1 MIITID
7 QLEQSLKENN
17 GKTVKIVP
25 VKKGGAKGV
34 KKINGVDLMA
44 KTQKKLYEQA
54 IKKMT
59 NDIENKE
66 NFKKALI
73 HEYLFRSS
81 QSHLKKQQKEE
92 ADILMYNI
100 LGDSE
105 DKLSNNDKK
114 IFYSIVENNKVK
126 KGGAK
131 GDIVMKKKDFVEEHK
146 NLISLL
152 DKVGKEGKKQ
162 KKELKSKVGG
172 AEDLIKQLVKLAK
185 QHKNCR
191 KCKMIKAKKGGKLND
206 CPAGWTEYPLTC
218 TDWKSFPAKTV
229 GRVDIDATNKEIED
243 AFKKAGDE
251 ILDLA
256 NKTKDFFEDVGRD
269 VLKVFNIPE
278 ELWRSTVWDPLNKLV
293 KDTILNEDWWKKTMS
308 DPKTYIC
315 LVSYALMA
323 ATYMG
328 CGPACMYVGVNLNNI
343 GNMVVDLARGEN
355 PSNEQ
360 IANLFMGLIPAG
372 GFYANEEEA
381 AKSAFFSMK
390 VLAGEIEGMSDA
402 RRAALIAKNLY
413 DAGQGVKKGIEAGIE
428 MGKDANTE
436 GDKIS
441 NKTGQTPSGT
451 RDEQGVIDTND
462 PNVAPTAD
470 QQQQQQ
476 KRTEDLQGYIKEV
489 KNYSDQLNKLFDAG
503 LPAYEY
509 KTRTEAL
516 LPSIMDTLKS
526 FKKLGVKY
534 MITTEL
540 RLKDTELKA
549 KILADY
555 KAQGSGRKSK
565 KY

>member
-7 QLEQSLKENN
+7 QLEKSLKENK
-17 GKTVKIVP
+17 GHTVKLVP
-25 VKKGGAKGV
+25 VKKGGAKG
-34 KKINGVDLMA
+34 
-44 KTQKKLYEQA
+44 
-54 IKKMT
+54 
-59 NDIENKE
+59 DI
-66 NFKKALI
+66 I
-73 HEYLFRSS
+73 
-81 QSHLKKQQKEE
+81 
-92 ADILMYNI
+92 
-100 LGDSE
+100 
-105 DKLSNNDKK
+105 
-114 IFYSIVENNKVK
+114 
-126 KGGAK
+126 
-131 GDIVMKKKDFVEEHK
+131 MKKKDFVEEHK

-172 AEDLIKQLVKLAK
+172 AEDLIKHLVKLAK

-269 VLKVFNIPE
+269 ILKVFDIPE
-278 ELWRSTVWDPLNKLV
+278 ELWRSTVFDPLNKLV

-323 ATYMG
+323 ASFMG
-328 CGPACMYVGVNLNNI
+328 CGPACSYVGVNLNNI

-360 IANLFMGLIPAG
+360 IANLFMGLIPEG

-381 AKSAFFSMK
+381 AKSIFFSMK
-390 VLAGEIEGMSDA
+390 VLAGEIEGMSEA

-413 DAGQGVKKGIEAGIE
+413 DAGQGIKDGYKKATELA
-428 MGKDANTE
+428 KDANTE

-451 RDEQGVIDTND
+451 RDETGAIISGD

-489 KNYSDQLNKLFDAG
+489 KSYSDQLNALYDGG
-503 LPAYEY
+503 LSAYEY

-516 LPSIMDTLKS
+516 LPSIMDTLKA

-534 MITTEL
+534 MITVEL
-540 RLKDTELKA
+540 RLKDTELKS